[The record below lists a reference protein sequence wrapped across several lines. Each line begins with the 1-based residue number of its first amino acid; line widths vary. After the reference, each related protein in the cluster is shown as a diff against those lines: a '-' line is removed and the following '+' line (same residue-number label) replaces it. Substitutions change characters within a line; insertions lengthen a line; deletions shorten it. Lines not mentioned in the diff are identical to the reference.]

1 MCLRKFV
8 EGDRRENEG
17 WVCRRAREPG
27 GQLHKDQGKP
37 KVPQHF
43 TRGTGGSYGN
53 EVDFVTWDL
62 NSNAQNRRR
71 MKDGAWNKKN
81 DKN

>member
-1 MCLRKFV
+1 MRAGSAG
-8 EGDRRENEG
+8 ERERQVG
-17 WVCRRAREPG
+17 SCTR
-27 GQLHKDQGKP
+27 
-37 KVPQHF
+37 
-43 TRGTGGSYGN
+43 TRGNQRGRSISRVARGSYGN

-62 NSNAQNRRR
+62 NSNAQYRRR